1 MGNIDTSKPFPKIL
15 KSTAGYVEE
24 VSFSKA
30 NLSAGYF
37 CNNCTYF
44 IKDNHC
50 AIVDDSGADVNGTES
65 GIIAPYGSC
74 DVWVPNKDKK

>member
-1 MGNIDTSKPFPKIL
+1 MEYIDTNKPYQKIL
-15 KSTAGYVEE
+15 KCTSGYVEE
-24 VSFSKA
+24 ASFSNA

-50 AIVDDSGADVNGTES
+50 AIVEDAGPDVNGTES
-65 GIIAPYGSC
+65 GKIAAYGSC
-74 DVWVPNKDKK
+74 DLWVPNKDVK